1 MNIIIIVIIIMTI
14 IILWS
19 LYDNSEYYNYTTIE
33 ITMTITM
40 SVTTTITIANSRANS
55 PGMPMLITNDD
66 DTNDDY

>member
-1 MNIIIIVIIIMTI
+1 MTI

-40 SVTTTITIANSRANS
+40 SVTTTITIANSRAN
-55 PGMPMLITNDD
+55 
-66 DTNDDY
+66 